1 MDWSFAFFFGL
12 GVVARASNI
21 QVLQPIGSRVQ
32 LSMVIHASVPMVIVP
47 THNQLNFPIN
57 RLVKWT
63 RKSLKRPRRP
73 SIGPTRLIAD
83 IIHTI
88 GHMKDG

>member
-32 LSMVIHASVPMVIVP
+32 RSMVIHASVPMVIVP
-47 THNQLNFPIN
+47 THNQLNF
-57 RLVKWT
+57 
-63 RKSLKRPRRP
+63 
-73 SIGPTRLIAD
+73 
-83 IIHTI
+83 
-88 GHMKDG
+88 